1 MNDNTSWIPLH
12 DSLPDTATTPES
24 ASDYLLSQWFESL
37 EHDNISPRGGDDRRT
52 NMDLQHPHSAPD
64 EYWQH
69 CVGVRQQDAPK
80 PPPRDEM
87 LSPLALHGM
96 QQLLPFRNA
105 LIPPTPPLP
114 KSSLPP
120 TTSPNY
126 AYSSLTPAQ
135 AISPTSPSIP
145 YFPMPTYYNVPNGQ
159 HPTFYAS
166 PPSQHL
172 PSYEGSPGGASVSS
186 YRSLGQTTSPGQAS
200 VYYSLPPSPATVYYT
215 PMQAGPSTL
224 LDLPSEGWDVPSFNT
239 PSTPTPLPRVCI
251 EQTIQYTHHKETGD
265 EDVFMSGG
273 VRGVLVRDVLKDR
286 VALDGHDEP
295 TVAGGVD
302 RSIHLVIAWPGY
314 KHKGHYI
321 SLKNSGV
328 KITRGK
334 LAKTICKHISSFMN
348 GAAKTRV
355 QRKHAQWAIGPRGI
369 TIDRLWL
376 VSLAKAQKSGVWLA
390 GLEMSP

>member
-1 MNDNTSWIPLH
+1 
-12 DSLPDTATTPES
+12 
-24 ASDYLLSQWFESL
+24 
-37 EHDNISPRGGDDRRT
+37 
-52 NMDLQHPHSAPD
+52 
-64 EYWQH
+64 
-69 CVGVRQQDAPK
+69 
-80 PPPRDEM
+80 
-87 LSPLALHGM
+87 
-96 QQLLPFRNA
+96 
-105 LIPPTPPLP
+105 
-114 KSSLPP
+114 
-120 TTSPNY
+120 
-126 AYSSLTPAQ
+126 
-135 AISPTSPSIP
+135 
-145 YFPMPTYYNVPNGQ
+145 MPTYYNVPNGQ

-224 LDLPSEGWDVPSFNT
+224 PDIPSEGWGVPSFNT
-239 PSTPTPLPRVCI
+239 PSTPAPLPRVCI

-302 RSIHLVIAWPGY
+302 RSIHLVIAVRIFVRAEAHPRHHTDLPSLPLQWPGY

-348 GAAKTRV
+348 GAAVSRSHLLVRVLRDSRPVLGTQKTRV